1 MVGPN
6 HPKTVRCP
14 VTPPRWKRTPIN
26 FLLSMTQDRHPRL
39 DLATVNACFPNWSG
53 HLRINAALKG
63 RSQRSGK
70 PRSNFKMTRS
80 ET

>member
-1 MVGPN
+1 
-6 HPKTVRCP
+6 
-14 VTPPRWKRTPIN
+14 
-26 FLLSMTQDRHPRL
+26 MTQDRHPRL

-70 PRSNFKMTRS
+70 PSSNFKMTRS